1 MADYARA
8 LREQNP
14 IAAHGTIDEEEGGR
28 PRVRC
33 NTRTHTEKRSKRG
46 VKANT
51 FSWAF
56 REDERMALAQE
67 MPVMWSLASPIHVW
81 LDTNHHC
88 RETGAG
94 HQSRDMRTGE
104 IEEASGPRVRDAATN
119 SFPGLCP
126 SKDNRPSRTAGQNLL
141 LVLTIHACP
150 FVPSH
155 RTLGRAGGTSKTVC
169 LFLCCF
175 VSPYPR
181 LVFLSGWLGAAA
193 AGLKGAAL
201 SPRLSGVAE
210 RLRYAQPS
218 GLWAWDT
225 KKLRDLMFD
234 PMLAFALSGQLKAT
248 LVGGDLISHGFEPPT
263 WHTTHVWDYR
273 MVYALKDHV
282 TASGI
287 ALRKGR

>member
-67 MPVMWSLASPIHVW
+67 MPVMWSLASPIHVQQAQPDGGAESFARPHDPW
-81 LDTNHHC
+81 TGVC
-88 RETGAG
+88 REGTIVS
-94 HQSRDMRTGE
+94 QS
-104 IEEASGPRVRDAATN
+104 
-119 SFPGLCP
+119 
-126 SKDNRPSRTAGQNLL
+126 
-141 LVLTIHACP
+141 
-150 FVPSH
+150 
-155 RTLGRAGGTSKTVC
+155 VC